1 MFFVAGITGAKINS
15 VKPLSKKTGEHEIS
29 YQALPRF
36 PEQNVE
42 RNSTGKEGDQEV
54 GDVGGGCWGTEML
67 GILNPTPS
75 PLSPF
80 KHREVK

>member
-42 RNSTGKEGDQEV
+42 RNSTGKEGDRRWVMWEESAGEQRCLEY
-54 GDVGGGCWGTEML
+54 
-67 GILNPTPS
+67 
-75 PLSPF
+75 
-80 KHREVK
+80 